1 MYFHYGRTETEYL
14 KGRDKILGECID
26 KIGPIRRE
34 VDDGLFSSV
43 VHHIIGQQISMK
55 AQATVWKRMRE
66 ALGEINAQNLLAAGV
81 LELQSLG
88 MTFRKAEYILD
99 FAAKVQ
105 GGEVDLER
113 ICGMPDAE
121 AIRELAALRGIGVWL
136 SLIHILS
143 VCRPWRA
150 ESKRPVKGNG
160 TAVLR
165 LMAISWKR
173 DSFSSM
179 RKKQRRSA

>member
-1 MYFHYGRTETEYL
+1 MYFHYGRTEPEYL

-88 MTFRKAEYILD
+88 
-99 FAAKVQ
+99 
-105 GGEVDLER
+105 
-113 ICGMPDAE
+113 
-121 AIRELAALRGIGVWL
+121 
-136 SLIHILS
+136 
-143 VCRPWRA
+143 
-150 ESKRPVKGNG
+150 
-160 TAVLR
+160 
-165 LMAISWKR
+165 
-173 DSFSSM
+173 
-179 RKKQRRSA
+179 

>member
-43 VHHIIGQQISMK
+43 VSYHRPADFHESTGHGLETD
-55 AQATVWKRMRE
+55 AE

-88 MTFRKAEYILD
+88 
-99 FAAKVQ
+99 
-105 GGEVDLER
+105 
-113 ICGMPDAE
+113 
-121 AIRELAALRGIGVWL
+121 
-136 SLIHILS
+136 
-143 VCRPWRA
+143 
-150 ESKRPVKGNG
+150 
-160 TAVLR
+160 
-165 LMAISWKR
+165 
-173 DSFSSM
+173 
-179 RKKQRRSA
+179 